1 VLGALDVQSTQVNAF
16 SEADITVLQT
26 MADQIAIA
34 LRNAQLFR
42 EVAQER
48 ENITLLY
55 DVLKALSVSMEMMTI
70 INTILRFAPR
80 LGAQHAYIL
89 LLGDH
94 IEDTIFRS
102 TIPGLDR
109 FNAREA
115 RDFALAIA
123 KGGLERWVLENRRPA
138 VVADTRS
145 DERWYTA
152 PQHAAE
158 QPARS
163 VISVPLQTQRGLT
176 GVLAYTHSVPGAL
189 TEERVPL
196 IESIAG
202 QVAVALEN
210 ARLFD
215 QRRIQQY
222 NASALARATQALS
235 RTLSEAELTQI
246 LADELFQTFK
256 PVGVSLFRWDAVED
270 VLTPIAVRFDA
281 ETSVSADWPTL
292 DQSLPASARP
302 DLTITIQSRE
312 GAIRPVREESD
323 LQVREAM
330 TMPLIYGGQ
339 VEAVVEIVHLGPQP
353 GLGESDLELFRDLL
367 AATSAQLQTIR
378 LYELQRQTA
387 ERLAEVD
394 RLKSQFLA
402 NMSHELRTPLNSI
415 IGFSRVILKGIDG
428 PLTDLQTQDLGSIY
442 NSGQHLLG
450 LINDILDMARI
461 EAGKMELV
469 FDEVDLHDTFKG
481 VMATTTALIKDKP
494 IVLREEI
501 APDLPTVR
509 ADTMR
514 VRQVL
519 INLLSNA
526 AKFTDRGSITLRA
539 RPVESLTPESEVPQK
554 FVEISVSDTGPGISR
569 EDMAKLFEPFSQ
581 VDASPT
587 RKVGG
592 SGLGLSICRNL
603 VDLHR
608 GRIWAESEGLP
619 GEGATFYFSLPV
631 YRPEPERAPL
641 PAEVT
646 DGSPTI
652 LVVDDD
658 QGILRL
664 YRRYLEPHGFNVVG
678 VSKAAEALPAAVEH
692 RPAAILLD
700 VLMPTQDGWK
710 VLEDLKRH
718 AATRDIPIVM
728 CTIATDQARAFE
740 LGAADY
746 LVKPILEA
754 DLLRVFTKLR
764 INGKT
769 QKERAFAAP
778 RP

>member
-1 VLGALDVQSTQVNAF
+1 
-16 SEADITVLQT
+16 
-26 MADQIAIA
+26 
-34 LRNAQLFR
+34 
-42 EVAQER
+42 
-48 ENITLLY
+48 
-55 DVLKALSVSMEMMTI
+55 
-70 INTILRFAPR
+70 
-80 LGAQHAYIL
+80 
-89 LLGDH
+89 
-94 IEDTIFRS
+94 
-102 TIPGLDR
+102 
-109 FNAREA
+109 
-115 RDFALAIA
+115 
-123 KGGLERWVLENRRPA
+123 
-138 VVADTRS
+138 
-145 DERWYTA
+145 
-152 PQHAAE
+152 
-158 QPARS
+158 
-163 VISVPLQTQRGLT
+163 
-176 GVLAYTHSVPGAL
+176 
-189 TEERVPL
+189 
-196 IESIAG
+196 
-202 QVAVALEN
+202 
-210 ARLFD
+210 
-215 QRRIQQY
+215 
-222 NASALARATQALS
+222 
-235 RTLSEAELTQI
+235 
-246 LADELFQTFK
+246 
-256 PVGVSLFRWDAVED
+256 
-270 VLTPIAVRFDA
+270 
-281 ETSVSADWPTL
+281 
-292 DQSLPASARP
+292 
-302 DLTITIQSRE
+302 
-312 GAIRPVREESD
+312 
-323 LQVREAM
+323 
-330 TMPLIYGGQ
+330 
-339 VEAVVEIVHLGPQP
+339 
-353 GLGESDLELFRDLL
+353 
-367 AATSAQLQTIR
+367 LQTIR